1 MCGRGEREGGE
12 AKPRNGLQK
21 RRVKKKGDRSICRGW
36 GGGSAAVVPVE
47 VFREPGFFSSP
58 GLLSVLE
65 AETDGECV
73 VGAND
78 KMCE

>member
-1 MCGRGEREGGE
+1 MREGREGGGRGKTE
-12 AKPRNGLQK
+12 ERITEEESEEKRGQKYLQ
-21 RRVKKKGDRSICRGW
+21 RV